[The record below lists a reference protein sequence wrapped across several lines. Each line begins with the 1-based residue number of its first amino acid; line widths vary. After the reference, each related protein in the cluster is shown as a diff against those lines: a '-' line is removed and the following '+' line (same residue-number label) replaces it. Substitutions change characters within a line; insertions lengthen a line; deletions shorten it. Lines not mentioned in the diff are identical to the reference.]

1 MSAWPSQPGGLSRRS
16 PAAAPPGLTL
26 SPRRFDLRAT
36 LLLGCLICVLIA
48 EGVAVTQSYLLAA
61 PLLGLLLVLVAI
73 DLPLA
78 SFLGVVLLV
87 RVLTDASLSS
97 STIRHSGSLNLS
109 GGFALLFILV
119 AAGLV
124 LRRRQG
130 LLATTLALLWLGL
143 FTAVAV
149 SSQGAST
156 ETIREGVREASIA
169 ALAVIAY
176 NSRGALNVS
185 VVTRLLQVVGIA
197 PALLAI
203 YQLGTHS
210 GLLINGQIRSNGT
223 FTHPNSAAMFFAIA
237 TTASVWRYLDRGRRR
252 SDALFAAVFAAA
264 TLSTFSLGGL
274 AGLLAMLMAFGSSRP
289 GSYGLKVGAY
299 VAAALIVVAFLA
311 TPLGAER
318 IAQESSTKLTSAQTR
333 NSVKTSSLAWRLYK
347 WGTLISEW
355 EQAPI
360 LGKGLGTTVT
370 AEGTSEDA
378 AAGKVPHN
386 EYVRYLVE
394 TGVVGLASLLW
405 GAVILIR
412 RLARRRGVPGAPDV
426 GTLGLAIVIG
436 CMVNSLADNTFLYS
450 TTGYAAA
457 LIVGAV
463 LAVPCRAA
471 LSEARS

>member
-1 MSAWPSQPGGLSRRS
+1 MSAWPSQPGRLPRRS
-16 PAAAPPGLTL
+16 PSAALSGLTL
-26 SPRRFDLRAT
+26 SPRRFDPRAA
-36 LLLGCLICVLIA
+36 LWLGCLICILIA
-48 EGVAVTQSYLLAA
+48 EGVAVTQSYLWAA
-61 PLLGLLLVLVAI
+61 PLLALLLVLVAI
-73 DLPLA
+73 DLPLV

-97 STIRHSGSLNLS
+97 TTIRHTGSLNLS
-109 GGFALLFILV
+109 AGIALLFILV
-119 AAGLV
+119 AVGLV
-124 LRRRQG
+124 LRRRRG
-130 LLATTLALLWLGL
+130 LLSSTLVLFWLCL

-176 NSRGALNVS
+176 NSRGVLNVS
-185 VVTRLLQVVGIA
+185 VVTRLIQVVGIA
-197 PALLAI
+197 SALLAI

-237 TTASVWRYLDRGRRR
+237 ATASVWRYLDNGRRR
-252 SDALFAAVFAAA
+252 SDAVFAAVFAAA
-264 TLSTFSLGGL
+264 MLSTFSLGGL
-274 AGLLAMLMAFGSSRP
+274 AGLLAMLMVFGSARP
-289 GSYGLKVGAY
+289 GSYGLKLGAY
-299 VAAALIVVAFLA
+299 VAAGLIVIAFLA

-355 EQAPI
+355 EQAPF

-394 TGVVGLASLLW
+394 TGIVGLVSMLW
-405 GAVILIR
+405 GVVILIR
-412 RLARRRGVPGAPDV
+412 RLARRRGIPGAPGV
-426 GTLGLAIVIG
+426 GTLGLAVVIG

-463 LAVPCRAA
+463 LAAPYRTV
-471 LSEARS
+471 LSEAKS